1 VTPEAVLTSGRSAAE
16 SLMVDTGVMRR
27 STGRTEQNPFTDEE
41 TEVYADLFTSRCKIQ
56 TRNLQA
62 SSAEVGGRTA
72 VTVRVELHLPVTVA
86 AVQTGDVWEVT
97 AVDPISDPQL
107 VGRKFRVIGPV
118 GKSFATARRLE
129 VEEVVS

>member
-1 VTPEAVLTSGRSAAE
+1 VTPESVLTSGRSAAE
-16 SLMVDTGVMRR
+16 SLMVDTGIMRR

-97 AVDPISDPQL
+97 AVDRS
-107 VGRKFRVIGPV
+107 RTRNW
-118 GKSFATARRLE
+118 SAA
-129 VEEVVS
+129 SSA